1 MDKAFLSERDL
12 TQLRKQGYFLA
23 SSLLAPEEVSSLLA
37 EVKRLLQCAPV
48 DPGDTM
54 DANGNPIEHPGDFVF
69 STGPDGKPVLNRIWF
84 PMWRSQR
91 FLEAYGN
98 PRIHH
103 AAHRLYGNM
112 MVPFDESIVIKLPNY
127 GAGFAWHQDG
137 AFKTGPTSER
147 GHNFGIYLTASTAD
161 NGALHVL
168 PESHQQGIL
177 DLKTMVEKDGFD
189 LPCSVL
195 AEAKPG
201 DANIH
206 SRSIAHGSKSNDS
219 PDLRVTWYI
228 GFHHRDSIKDVWDEG
243 IIQDKMNL
251 IPIAVEA
258 RKTSGRYMDEEPFPY
273 EQLGLRWPISNE
285 RRERALRT
293 PALQI

>member
-1 MDKAFLSERDL
+1 MDKSTLSERNL
-12 TQLRKQGYFLA
+12 TQLRKQGYFLK
-23 SSLLAPEEVSSLLA
+23 SGLLAPDEVSSLLA
-37 EVKRLLQCAPV
+37 EVKRLIHRAPV
-48 DPGDTM
+48 DPGATM
-54 DANGNPIEHPGDFVF
+54 DADGNLIEHPGDFVF
-69 STGPDGKPVLNRIWF
+69 SSGPDERPVLKRIWF
-84 PMWRSQR
+84 PMWRSPR

-103 AAHRLYGNM
+103 AAHRLYGDM
-112 MVPFDESIVIKLPNY
+112 MVPFDESIVIKLPNC

-137 AFKTGPTSER
+137 GFKTGPTRER
-147 GHNFGIYLTASTAD
+147 GHNFGIYLTASTAG

-168 PESHQQGIL
+168 PGSHQQGIL

-189 LPCSVL
+189 LPGSAL

-219 PDLRVTWYI
+219 PDLRVTWYV
-228 GFHHRDSIKDVWDEG
+228 GFHHRDSIKDVWDES
-243 IIQDKMNL
+243 IIQDKRNL

-258 RKTSGRYMDEEPFPY
+258 RKASGRYIDEQPFPY
-273 EQLGLRWPISNE
+273 ERLGLRWPLSNE
-285 RRERALRT
+285 ERERALRT